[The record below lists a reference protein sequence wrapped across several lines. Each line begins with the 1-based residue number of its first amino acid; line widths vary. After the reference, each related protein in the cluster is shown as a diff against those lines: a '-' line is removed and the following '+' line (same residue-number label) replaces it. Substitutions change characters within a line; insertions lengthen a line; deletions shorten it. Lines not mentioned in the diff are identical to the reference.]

1 MTSPGIRMGGPAQM
15 RYRRALIAGGTY
27 FFAVNLADRSGG
39 AHRAPPRDHR
49 PGRMPQHILAI

>member
-1 MTSPGIRMGGPAQM
+1 M